1 MAWSNT
7 AGRRVRIAYLPRRTA
22 DQSAATTAAP
32 PPRAHSRPVLILHSL
47 DQATAPT
54 TSISGGGEL
63 LVCADGR

>member
-1 MAWSNT
+1 VAWSNA

-32 PPRAHSRPVLILHSL
+32 PRAHSRPVLMLHSI

-54 TSISGGGEL
+54 AGISGGGEL